1 MLSAEIRESFMA
13 FFREKGH
20 RFVRSSSVVPH
31 DDSTLLFCNA
41 GMNQFKPIFL
51 NQEKPSAARIVNS
64 QKCIRVSGK
73 HNDLEEVGVDNFHHT
88 FFEMLGNWS
97 FGDYYKKE
105 SIEWAWELLT
115 KTWGLDKKR
124 LWATVYKDDPEAYDI
139 WIKVTDIAKDR
150 ILRFGEKENFW
161 EMGSTG
167 PCGPCSEIHY
177 FVGENENQQDP
188 KGVNKGSDYWEL
200 WNLVFIQ
207 NNRLPDGTLV
217 DLPKKHIDTGA
228 GLERISTI
236 LQGKKSNYD
245 TDLFQPLIRKL
256 ESITNFSYE
265 EKPIPFKVI
274 SDHIRMLTFSISD
287 GAIPSNDGRG
297 YVLRRILRRASKYG
311 RSLKMSDPFLYE
323 LVSSVCSIMGDVYPE
338 IVHKKSHVEKIIK
351 SEEISF
357 NKTLGRGIVQFEKI
371 VANKKDNII
380 SGGDAFRLYDTFGF
394 PLDLTQLMAR
404 ENEMSVDEHG
414 FELAMDKQRSEAR
427 LKEKFTAANGEML
440 WNKHTR
446 GSNSLFL
453 GYGELSSKSTIRK
466 YAIQD
471 GKIFIVLDQTP
482 FYAESGGQIGDS
494 GIISGQGTALAVEN
508 VIIINK
514 EIIHV
519 CVGKLLLKETVIC
532 EVDEPKRFKIMKNH
546 TSTHLLHKALKNVL
560 GDHVH
565 QAGSLVDSEYLR
577 FDFTHSEK
585 LTLQEL
591 ETVESQVNEQI
602 LLNHKLKI
610 SEKDYDQAKNDGAE
624 ALFGEKYG
632 DQVRV
637 VEIDNY
643 SMELCGGTHVNRTG
657 DIGSFQITEETS
669 LASGVRRILAVTGPV
684 SVKRIQKRS
693 EILNSLQRL
702 LNVPEDGLFER
713 VTSIVNEKKK
723 LDKQLSKQ
731 KKNKGFQ
738 ISSAEKLMKNYENY
752 KYLTLDLENMSMEE
766 LKCIGDDFR
775 QTVKS
780 GIAVIFGQENKKLI
794 AVVAITDNLVKK
806 GIQAGKLAK
815 EIGALMGG
823 GGGGKPHLAS
833 AGGSNILELRAVI
846 EEAEL
851 CIIKYLGRLT

>member
-1 MLSAEIRESFMA
+1 
-13 FFREKGH
+13 
-20 RFVRSSSVVPH
+20 
-31 DDSTLLFCNA
+31 
-41 GMNQFKPIFL
+41 
-51 NQEKPSAARIVNS
+51 
-64 QKCIRVSGK
+64 
-73 HNDLEEVGVDNFHHT
+73 
-88 FFEMLGNWS
+88 MLGNWS

-139 WIKVTDIAKDR
+139 WIKVTDISKDR

-188 KGVNKGSDYWEL
+188 KGVNKESDYWEL

-371 VANKKDNII
+371 LANKKDNII

-532 EVDEPKRFKIMKNH
+532 EVDATKRFKIMKNH

-693 EILNSLQRL
+693 EILNSLQSL

-713 VTSIVNEKKK
+713 VTSIINEKKK

-731 KKNKGFQ
+731 KKIKRFQ
-738 ISSAEKLMKNYENY
+738 ISSAEKLMKNYEKN